1 MRLPEISKTIQVPDN
16 VDVSLEGKK
25 VYVKGANGSL
35 TRDFSFVTIAIEG
48 EGKKVNVKGAKGSLT
63 RDFSFVPIAIEGE
76 GKNIRVWAK
85 WPRKKE
91 AALVG
96 TIYSHIQNMIT
107 GVTKGYSYK
116 LKIVFSHF
124 PISVK
129 VQDKSILIENFT
141 GERRARRV
149 KIIGDV
155 KVKIEPDD
163 IIVEGVNLEDVSQ
176 TAANI
181 EQATRV
187 RRKDPRV
194 FLDGIYV
201 YERNEGV
208 A

>member
-25 VYVKGANGSL
+25 V
-35 TRDFSFVTIAIEG
+35 
-48 EGKKVNVKGAKGSLT
+48 NVKGAKGSLM
-63 RDFSFVPIAIEGE
+63 RDFTFAPIAIEGE
-76 GKNIRVWAK
+76 GKNIRIWAK

-96 TIYSHIQNMIT
+96 TITSHIQNMIT

-129 VQDKSILIENFT
+129 LQGKSVLIENFT
-141 GERRARRV
+141 GERRARSI

-163 IIVEGVNLEDVSQ
+163 IIVEGSNLEHVSQ

-187 RRKDPRV
+187 RNKDPRV

-201 YERNEGV
+201 YEKNEGV

>member
-16 VDVSLEGKK
+16 VNANFQGKK
-25 VYVKGANGSL
+25 VSVKGAKGTL
-35 TRDFSFVTIAIEG
+35 TRDFSFAPIDIE
-48 EGKKVNVKGAKGSLT
+48 A
-63 RDFSFVPIAIEGE
+63 E
-76 GKNIRVWAK
+76 GKNIRISAK

-129 VQDKSILIENFT
+129 LQGKTVLIENFT
-141 GERRARRV
+141 GERRARSI
-149 KIIGDV
+149 KIIGAV
-155 KVKIEPDD
+155 KVKLEPDD
-163 IIVEGVNLEDVSQ
+163 IIVEGANLEDVSQ

-187 RRKDPRV
+187 RNKDPRV

-201 YERNEGV
+201 YEKNEGV

>member
-1 MRLPEISKTIQVPDN
+1 MRLPEVTRTIQVPEDVTLN
-16 VDVSLEGKK
+16 VVGKK
-25 VYVKGANGSL
+25 VSVKGAKGNL
-35 TRDFSFVTIAIEG
+35 TRDFSYATVAI
-48 EGKKVNVKGAKGSLT
+48 V
-63 RDFSFVPIAIEGE
+63 GE
-76 GKNIRVWAK
+76 GKNVRISAK

-91 AALVG
+91 TALVG
-96 TIYSHIQNMIT
+96 TIYSHINNMIT
-107 GVTKGYSYK
+107 GVTKGYQYK

-129 VQDKSILIENFT
+129 TQDKAVLIENFT

-149 KIIGDV
+149 KTLGDV
-155 KVKIEPDD
+155 KIKIEPDD
-163 IIVEGVNLEDVSQ
+163 IIVEGANLEHVSQ

-201 YERNEGV
+201 YERNEG
-208 A
+208 AA

>member
-16 VDVSLEGKK
+16 VDVSLDGKK
-25 VYVKGANGSL
+25 INVKGKKGTL
-35 TRDFSFVTIAIEG
+35 TRDFSFAPISIEG
-48 EGKKVNVKGAKGSLT
+48 EDKK
-63 RDFSFVPIAIEGE
+63 
-76 GKNIRVWAK
+76 IRIWVK

-96 TIYSHIQNMIT
+96 TIYSHINNMIT
-107 GVTKGYSYK
+107 GVTKGYQYK

-129 VQDKSILIENFT
+129 VQGNSVLIENFT
-141 GERRARRV
+141 GERRPRRV
-149 KIIGDV
+149 NIIGDV
-155 KVKIEPDD
+155 KVKLEPDD
-163 IIVEGVNLEDVSQ
+163 IIIEGTNLEEVSQ

-181 EQATRV
+181 EQATKV